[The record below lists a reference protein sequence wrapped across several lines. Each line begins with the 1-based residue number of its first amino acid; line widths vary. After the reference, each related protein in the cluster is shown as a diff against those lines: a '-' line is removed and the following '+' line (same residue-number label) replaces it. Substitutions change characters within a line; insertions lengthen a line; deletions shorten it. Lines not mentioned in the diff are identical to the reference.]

1 MTKLSNL
8 LAYAS
13 VLIVVAMASP
23 VARPMIARDMGARTL
38 PGPGALIEPLEAKS
52 RLDDHLPQ
60 RNWRGVHYD
69 WSLIEFLEKT
79 NSLDMTQIER
89 GALWIRLEITEPET
103 KKSMGEKTSSV
114 PRALDLEDKQAAARR
129 IQDPR
134 EKWTHRRNQGTGTG
148 IEEPT
153 SRRWLRMY
161 KLEGEHLGKE
171 DFLAE
176 TARRSGRGKKQ
187 DIEWKNMNR
196 IGVVLVS
203 VGYPKLK
210 LKRWGDT
217 PSLEQRFNLPR
228 VSFSTLELML
238 EIAEK

>member
-1 MTKLSNL
+1 
-8 LAYAS
+8 
-13 VLIVVAMASP
+13 
-23 VARPMIARDMGARTL
+23 
-38 PGPGALIEPLEAKS
+38 
-52 RLDDHLPQ
+52 
-60 RNWRGVHYD
+60 
-69 WSLIEFLEKT
+69 
-79 NSLDMTQIER
+79 
-89 GALWIRLEITEPET
+89 
-103 KKSMGEKTSSV
+103 
-114 PRALDLEDKQAAARR
+114 
-129 IQDPR
+129 
-134 EKWTHRRNQGTGTG
+134 
-148 IEEPT
+148 
-153 SRRWLRMY
+153 MY